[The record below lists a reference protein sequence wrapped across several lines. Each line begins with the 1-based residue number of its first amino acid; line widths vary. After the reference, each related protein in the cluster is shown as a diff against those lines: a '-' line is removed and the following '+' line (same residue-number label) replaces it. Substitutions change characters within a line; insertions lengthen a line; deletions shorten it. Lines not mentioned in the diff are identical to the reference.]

1 MMVAAVISGI
11 VAIMSVPVGMMVMV
25 IMIMIIVVPVRRI
38 GRGRA

>member
-25 IMIMIIVVPVRRI
+25 IMIIVVPVRWI

>member
-11 VAIMSVPVGMMVMV
+11 VAIMSVPVRMMVMV
-25 IMIMIIVVPVRRI
+25 IMIIVVPVRRI

>member
-25 IMIMIIVVPVRRI
+25 IMIIVVPVRRI